1 MLSRL
6 PIWVEY
12 GAFILAFVA
21 GCVNAVGLMGFE
33 HQSVSH
39 LSGTATLLGS
49 HLLDS
54 SLANAGHLA
63 GILVSFFI
71 GAALSGFLVHGNTLK
86 LGRHYDTAL
95 MVEALFIFLA
105 FYLLSKGSSYG
116 QYSAS
121 AACGIQ
127 NALATAYSGAVV
139 RTTHLTGIFT
149 DLGIMFGSVLR
160 GKTFDKRKAIL
171 FLLIIS
177 GFILGGTFGAFTFS
191 FYQFKALLVPGC
203 ICVVLAIIYRVH
215 CNRYGE

>member
-1 MLSRL
+1 LLSRL
-6 PIWVEY
+6 PRWVEY
-12 GAFILAFVA
+12 GAFTLAFVA

-49 HLLDS
+49 HILDS
-54 SLANAGHLA
+54 SMASAGHLA

-95 MVEALFIFLA
+95 MVEAVFIFLA

-177 GFILGGTFGAFTFS
+177 GFILGGTFGAYTFS
-191 FYQFKALLVPGC
+191 LYQFKALLVPGC
-203 ICVVLAIIYRVH
+203 ICVTLAVIYRVH
-215 CNRYGE
+215 CKRYR

>member
-6 PIWVEY
+6 PRWVEY

-21 GCVNAVGLMGFE
+21 GCVNAVGLLGFE

-54 SLANAGHLA
+54 SMASAGHLA
-63 GILVSFFI
+63 GILLSFFI

-95 MVEALFIFLA
+95 MVEAVFIFLA

-149 DLGIMFGSVLR
+149 DVGIMFGSVLR
-160 GKTFDKRKAIL
+160 GKSFDKRKAIL
-171 FLLIIS
+171 FMLIIS
-177 GFILGGTFGAFTFS
+177 GFILGGTFGAYTFS
-191 FYQFKALLVPGC
+191 LYKFKALLVPGC
-203 ICVVLAIIYRVH
+203 ICVILAVIYRVH
-215 CNRYGE
+215 CKRYS

>member
-1 MLSRL
+1 MLSKL
-6 PIWVEY
+6 PRWVEY

-39 LSGTATLLGS
+39 LSGTATLLGA
-49 HLLDS
+49 HILDS
-54 SLANAGHLA
+54 SLTSVFHLV
-63 GILVSFFI
+63 GILVSFFF

-95 MVEALFIFLA
+95 MVEAMFIFSA

-116 QYSAS
+116 HYTAS

-127 NALATAYSGAVV
+127 NALATAYSGAVI
-139 RTTHLTGIFT
+139 RTTHLTGIVT
-149 DLGIMFGSVLR
+149 DLGIMFGRVIR

-171 FLLIIS
+171 FLLIIT
-177 GFILGGTFGAFTFS
+177 GFILGGTFGAYLFS
-191 FYQFKALLVPGC
+191 LYKFKALLVPGC
-203 ICVVLAIIYRVH
+203 ICVALAVIYRVH
-215 CNRYGE
+215 YKRHS